1 MGGPTAGGLTLGALL
16 LALAMPGCGARTG
29 LDEQRGGAG
38 GYDLGEEGG
47 AGAAPQAT
55 CVLDSDCFDENDRCN
70 PASCVDGRCLP
81 LPPVVCDDGDPCT
94 DDSCDPFTAACS
106 FLPVTFDLDRDG
118 FKGPRPGKKAGEP
131 GSCGD
136 DCDDTSPLAYPGG
149 KELCDGVD
157 NDCNGIIDDEA
168 KFIAVEA
175 EPTLVSDPALT
186 QAYAAGLAYS
196 GPELGYLASYTG
208 ESSANTSVYNRP
220 LDPLGQPGGPPAQ
233 VNGTSGDAI
242 GGPPV
247 WTGDRYGMAWSDR
260 RDGNYE
266 IYFNTFAPTG
276 AKLGPDVRTTVA
288 QGFSIAPHAAWN
300 GTSFF
305 VAWQDDRSGNFEIY
319 GQKFSLGAEPVGDE
333 VLLATPLDPN
343 DNAESPDLAASSLG
357 VGLVY
362 RLGDSFSSSIV
373 FRPYDDQWKPQG
385 APVFLASG
393 ANYIDPTIAAS
404 GTSSQG
410 FVVVWGQKQPFKVF
424 GAVVDFKGN
433 ILVPQR
439 ELSPQDGAPYRRPL
453 ALSLGD
459 RVIVTYSRQE
469 SDGYELFSRTFSAD
483 LTPQSPQQQLTK
495 RLGDDFGQSLLFGPD
510 GDVAVYFDG
519 KLTDPLRNGAFLT
532 RLRCD
537 ASVVNP

>member
-1 MGGPTAGGLTLGALL
+1 MGQPGKILPLLLL
-16 LALAMPGCGARTG
+16 LAVLSACGARTG
-29 LDEQRGGAG
+29 LNGQRGGAG
-38 GYDLGEEGG
+38 GYDLGEEVG
-47 AGAAPQAT
+47 GAAPQPT
-55 CVLDSDCFDENDRCN
+55 CLLDSDCFDENDLCN
-70 PASCVDGRCLP
+70 PASCIDGLCQP
-81 LPPVVCDDGDPCT
+81 LPPVICDDSDPCT
-94 DDSCDPFTAACS
+94 EDRCDPFTAACL
-106 FLPVTFDLDRDG
+106 FEPVSFDLDRDG

-136 DCDDTSPLAYPGG
+136 DCDDTSPLAFPGG

-168 KFIAVEA
+168 KFLPVDA
-175 EPTLVSDPALT
+175 EPVLISDPTLT

-196 GPELGYLASYTG
+196 GPEQGYLASYTG
-208 ESSANTSVYNRP
+208 EEASSTSIYHRP
-220 LDPLGQPGGPPAQ
+220 LNPLGQPSGPPAQ
-233 VNGTSGDAI
+233 VNSTNGDAT
-242 GGPPV
+242 GGPLV

-266 IYFNTFAPTG
+266 IYFNTFSPTG

-288 QGFSIAPHAAWN
+288 QGFSLNPHTAWN

-305 VAWQDDRSGNFEIY
+305 VAWQDDRSGSFEIY
-319 GQKFSLGAEPVGDE
+319 GQKFSLAAEPIGNE
-333 VLLATPLDPN
+333 VLLANPTELG

-362 RLGDSFSSSIV
+362 RLGNSTSSSIV
-373 FRPYDDQWKPQG
+373 FRPFDDQWKPKG

-393 ANYIDPTIAAS
+393 ANYIDPSLVTN
-404 GTSSQG
+404 GTG
-410 FVVVWGQKQPFKVF
+410 FIIVWGQKQPFKVL
-424 GAVVDFKGN
+424 GAAVDFQGN
-433 ILVPQR
+433 VLVPPR
-439 ELSPQDGAPYRRPL
+439 ELSPPDGAHYRRPL
-453 ALSLGD
+453 ALSLGN
-459 RVIVTYSRQE
+459 RMILTYSRQQA
-469 SDGYELFSRTFSAD
+469 DGYELFSRTFSAD
-483 LTPQSPQQQLTK
+483 LTPQSPQQQLTQ

-519 KLTDPLRNGAFLT
+519 KLTEPLRNAAFLT